1 MLSVLHMKQYA
12 EIISNSF
19 MTYLETVPFTS
30 LEKEQ
35 GVQTTITIFFY
46 FLSVLI
52 KLSATLNAQ

>member
-52 KLSATLNAQ
+52 KLSATLKAQ

>member
-12 EIISNSF
+12 EIISNSC

-52 KLSATLNAQ
+52 KLSATLKAQ